1 MERTLCVVI
10 TFQKPKWRILE
21 RKDRVSRVVLVAS
34 VSHLHR
40 PSIASPPP
48 CVPPR
53 ATLFDEKRLR
63 HEGSKKEEED
73 ALTGVNGGGGVLWR
87 RRRRLLYVTPMPR
100 AAAAACPHPSR
111 SPMLFGGTVGNAR
124 PSHLLFHSAKL
135 GFGSSS
141 FLFLFLNLR
150 RRSVSPPVV
159 GSPYSVPPLH
169 PQCKLKSERPPPFPL
184 SSPFP
189 SLPVRPYFPPS
200 SQARTIHNP
209 LPPLHCLHV
218 SPTRERRKGPYKRT
232 SIASDPFSF
241 FSHLHFPSV
250 RNYNFFRWAVLQTKA
265 LYFGLH
271 KLYF

>member
-1 MERTLCVVI
+1 M
-10 TFQKPKWRILE
+10 
-21 RKDRVSRVVLVAS
+21 
-34 VSHLHR
+34 
-40 PSIASPPP
+40 
-48 CVPPR
+48 
-53 ATLFDEKRLR
+53 
-63 HEGSKKEEED
+63 
-73 ALTGVNGGGGVLWR
+73 TGVNGGGGVLW

-100 AAAAACPHPSR
+100 AAAAAAACPHLSR

-141 FLFLFLNLR
+141 FLFLFLYRR

-159 GSPYSVPPLH
+159 GSPYSVPPPLH

-184 SSPFP
+184 SSPFSLFARPTLFP
-189 SLPVRPYFPPS
+189 SLVASKNHPQPS
-200 SQARTIHNP
+200 SPSIVSMC
-209 LPPLHCLHV
+209 PLHGKEEKDH
-218 SPTRERRKGPYKRT
+218 TKGRVLPLT
-232 SIASDPFSF
+232 PFLF

-250 RNYNFFRWAVLQTKA
+250 RNYNFSRWAVLQTKA